1 MMNMIKVRNLNYKYK
16 NDKFELRDINLDIEA
31 GFVTVLV
38 GNNGCG
44 KTTLMRNMYGSL
56 IPKSGEIFLDDEKIS
71 FDNLA
76 EFHRDVVYIGKSI
89 YADYYTIADNI
100 ELFRTLY
107 DRFDEETFLKLANKF
122 GLGNRIDSK
131 YSILSRGQKV
141 KADIAF
147 AIAVKPKY
155 IILDEPYAGLD
166 EVSKQDITE
175 ILQNKVSE
183 DNVGIFLSTHI
194 IDEIEDVADFIVM
207 MTDGKIVKSGD
218 RDSVIGMGKTLT
230 EETIDVIED
239 EEI

>member
-1 MMNMIKVRNLNYKYK
+1 MIKLRDLNYSY
-16 NDKFELRDINLDIEA
+16 DKKDLKLENINLDIEP
-31 GFVTVLV
+31 GYITVLV
-38 GNNGCG
+38 GANGCG

-56 IPKSGEIFLDDEKIS
+56 TPKSGEIFLDDEKIS

-76 EFHRDVVYIGKSI
+76 EFHRDVVYIGKSM

-194 IDEIEDVADFIVM
+194 IDEIGDVADFIVM
-207 MTDGKIVKSGD
+207 MKDGKIVKSGD

>member
-1 MMNMIKVRNLNYKYK
+1 MIKVKNLNYKYK
-16 NDKFELRDINLDIEA
+16 NDKFELKDINLEIET
-31 GFVTVLV
+31 GYVTVLV

-44 KTTLMRNMYGSL
+44 KTTLMRNIYGSL
-56 IPKSGEIFLDDEKIS
+56 LANSGEIYLDDEKVS

-76 EFHRDVVYIGKSI
+76 SYHRDVVYIGKSM
-89 YADYYTIADNI
+89 YADYYTIADNV

-107 DRFDEETFLKLANKF
+107 DRFDEDTFLKLANKF

-147 AIAVKPKY
+147 AISIKPKY

-175 ILQNKVSE
+175 ILQTRVNE

-207 MTDGKIVKSGD
+207 MKDGKIVKSGD
-218 RDSVIGMGKTLT
+218 RDSVISMGRTLT
-230 EETIDVIED
+230 EETIDMIED
-239 EEI
+239 EEM

>member
-1 MMNMIKVRNLNYKYK
+1 MIKLRDLNYSY
-16 NDKFELRDINLDIEA
+16 DKKDLKLENINLDIEP
-31 GFVTVLV
+31 GYITVLV
-38 GNNGCG
+38 GANGCG

-194 IDEIEDVADFIVM
+194 IDEIEDIADFIVM
-207 MTDGKIVKSGD
+207 MKDGKIVKSGD

>member
-1 MMNMIKVRNLNYKYK
+1 MIKLRDLNYSY
-16 NDKFELRDINLDIEA
+16 DKKDLKLENINLDIEP
-31 GFVTVLV
+31 GYITVLV
-38 GNNGCG
+38 GANGCG

-56 IPKSGEIFLDDEKIS
+56 TPKSGEIFLDDEKIS

-194 IDEIEDVADFIVM
+194 IDEIGDVADFIVM
-207 MTDGKIVKSGD
+207 MKDGKIVKSGD

>member
-1 MMNMIKVRNLNYKYK
+1 MIKLRDLNYSY
-16 NDKFELRDINLDIEA
+16 DKKDLKLENINLDIEP
-31 GFVTVLV
+31 GYITVLV
-38 GNNGCG
+38 GANGCG

-56 IPKSGEIFLDDEKIS
+56 TPKSGEIFLDDEKIS

-194 IDEIEDVADFIVM
+194 IDEIEDIADFIVM
-207 MTDGKIVKSGD
+207 MKDGKIVKSGD

>member
-1 MMNMIKVRNLNYKYK
+1 M
-16 NDKFELRDINLDIEA
+16 
-31 GFVTVLV
+31 
-38 GNNGCG
+38 
-44 KTTLMRNMYGSL
+44 
-56 IPKSGEIFLDDEKIS
+56 
-71 FDNLA
+71 
-76 EFHRDVVYIGKSI
+76 
-89 YADYYTIADNI
+89 YADYYTVADNI

-107 DRFDEETFLKLANKF
+107 DRFDEEIFLKLANKF

-155 IILDEPYAGLD
+155 IIPDEPYAGLD

-175 ILQNKVSE
+175 ILQSRVSE
-183 DNVGIFLSTHI
+183 DNVGIFISTHI

-207 MTDGKIVKSGD
+207 MKDGKIVKSGD
-218 RDSVIGMGKTLT
+218 RDSVIGIGKTLT
-230 EETIDVIED
+230 EETIDFIED